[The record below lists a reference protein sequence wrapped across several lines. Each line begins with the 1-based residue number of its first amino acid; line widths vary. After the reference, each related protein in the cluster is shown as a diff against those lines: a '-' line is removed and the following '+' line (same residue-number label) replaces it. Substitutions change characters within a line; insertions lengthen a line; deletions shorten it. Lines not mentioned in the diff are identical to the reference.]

1 MRNGVSG
8 LSETSNESPRIRRRT
23 ADRLLL
29 GRARKRCSQ
38 KDYDRVENGEVTATI
53 NTITCAEVQ
62 YVCGRDDP
70 ETAQAYV
77 TRIRDWCDVTTAE
90 SVWELAADYKRDY
103 NVALGDAFTL
113 ATAATKDATA
123 YTGADDDFDDVN
135 VAVRRF
141 REEGVN

>member
-1 MRNGVSG
+1 MNHLVFDAEPLIAYYWDEPGSDAVK
-8 LSETSNESPRIRRRT
+8 TII
-23 ADRLLL
+23 
-29 GRARKRCSQ
+29 
-38 KDYDRVENGEVTATI
+38 DRVENGEVTATV

-141 REEGVN
+141 RKEGID

>member
-1 MRNGVSG
+1 MNRLVFDAEP
-8 LSETSNESPRIRRRT
+8 LIAYYWDERESDAVKRII
-23 ADRLLL
+23 
-29 GRARKRCSQ
+29 
-38 KDYDRVENGEVTATI
+38 DRVENGEVTATV

-113 ATAATKDATA
+113 ATAATNDATA

-141 REEGVN
+141 RKEGID